1 MNSEIR
7 NYIKIP
13 LVGNKFQE
21 RTPSNKDTDILLVKE
36 DENPYDNNAIGV
48 YSRRNRDN
56 TLKLEKLG
64 FIIKDKT
71 CFVRNNFD
79 NLTIS
84 KIVRSAEKNKEKA
97 YYYYLLIA
105 IS

>member
-1 MNSEIR
+1 MKSEIDK
-7 NYIKIP
+7 YIKIP
-13 LVGNKFQE
+13 LVGNKFHE
-21 RTPSNKDTDILLVKE
+21 RKPSNKDTDILLVKE
-36 DENPYDNNAIGV
+36 DDNPYDKNAVGV

-56 TLKLEKLG
+56 DLKLEKLG

-84 KIVRSAEKNKEKA
+84 KIVRSAEKNKENS